1 MGRCAGGQF
10 AEGREKSGSGMGI
23 VEGVKG
29 DGRGKLRGFGAEAD
43 LKDVLLPNGH
53 QSVEFRRGIL
63 FPMGASGED
72 DGTGFVE
79 IPLPLCPLSV
89 DDSAAVGAPAVTHDV
104 EPECR

>member
-53 QSVEFRRGIL
+53 
-63 FPMGASGED
+63 
-72 DGTGFVE
+72 
-79 IPLPLCPLSV
+79 
-89 DDSAAVGAPAVTHDV
+89 
-104 EPECR
+104 